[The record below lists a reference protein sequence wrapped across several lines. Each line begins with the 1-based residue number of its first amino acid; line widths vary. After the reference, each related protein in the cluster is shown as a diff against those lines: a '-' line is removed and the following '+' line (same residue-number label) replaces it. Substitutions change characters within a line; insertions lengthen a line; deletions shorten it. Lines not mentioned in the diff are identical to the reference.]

1 MKKKIKILRKYY
13 LKLIKL
19 IFEIIYG
26 KIKFD
31 EKLIVKLDQKLI
43 KLKKDKVNDYEYYF
57 YAIKKARL
65 YTDAV
70 QNVAVIKNNLIVD
83 KVSFQLKDTVLLDA
97 KNNGILETGVRKF
110 LQKKIKGRVL
120 SLLQGFSGAFNY
132 SHWLCDIL
140 PKLIILNKFI
150 SIDSIDK
157 ILISNIDLD
166 FQKQSLD
173 LLNIRKDKIIN
184 GNKIRHIFAD
194 EFIFLEHP
202 YWKNGMNFVQTIN
215 HLPYWAIKSVRDK
228 FIDFADSKKKFPE
241 KIFIDRSDSPYSR
254 NQIINHDEVWSELQK
269 AGFVKFRLAEM
280 PFIEQ
285 ITLFKN
291 AKFIVGAHGAGLA
304 NIIFSSPGSKLLEFR
319 SPNFDSSQWKIISEM
334 NNMKFDYI
342 MSKRIVNQ
350 GNGDIFVPTET
361 MKKFL

>member
-1 MKKKIKILRKYY
+1 MKKKIKILRNYY

-19 IFEIIYG
+19 IFDIIYG

-31 EKLIVKLDQKLI
+31 EKSIVKLDQKSI

-57 YAIKKARL
+57 YTIKKARL
-65 YTDAV
+65 YTDGV

-83 KVSFQLKDTVLLDA
+83 KVSFQLKNTVLVDT
-97 KNNGILETGVRKF
+97 KNNGILETGTRKF
-110 LQKKIKGRVL
+110 LQKKIRGRVL

-132 SHWLCDIL
+132 AHWLCDIL
-140 PKLIILNKFI
+140 PKLIISNKFI

-215 HLPYWAIKSVRDK
+215 HLPYWAVKSVRDK
-228 FIDFADSKKKFPE
+228 FIDFADNKKKFPE
-241 KIFIDRSDSPYSR
+241 KIFIDRSDSPYLR
-254 NQIINHDEVWSELQK
+254 NQLINYDEVCSELQK
-269 AGFVKFRLAEM
+269 AGFVKFKLAGM
-280 PFIEQ
+280 PFMEQ
-285 ITLFKN
+285 ISLFKN
-291 AKFIVGAHGAGLA
+291 AKFIAGAHGAGLA
-304 NIIFSSPGSKLLEFR
+304 NIIFSSPECKLLEFR

-350 GNGDIFVPTET
+350 GNGDIIVPIGT

>member
-184 GNKIRHIFAD
+184 
-194 EFIFLEHP
+194 
-202 YWKNGMNFVQTIN
+202 
-215 HLPYWAIKSVRDK
+215 
-228 FIDFADSKKKFPE
+228 
-241 KIFIDRSDSPYSR
+241 
-254 NQIINHDEVWSELQK
+254 
-269 AGFVKFRLAEM
+269 
-280 PFIEQ
+280 
-285 ITLFKN
+285 
-291 AKFIVGAHGAGLA
+291 
-304 NIIFSSPGSKLLEFR
+304 
-319 SPNFDSSQWKIISEM
+319 
-334 NNMKFDYI
+334 
-342 MSKRIVNQ
+342 
-350 GNGDIFVPTET
+350 
-361 MKKFL
+361 